1 LRFVENLW
9 AAQAKARKARGLV
22 SQELDLDEPFQR
34 ARCYWSLFTN
44 PPAHRVCFHTDDVLP
59 VLTSQGKVVMY
70 IDEPDT
76 PSESAMG
83 DSVLMFH
90 LQAMP
95 GGFIRFSYKTAT
107 GDEDRQVIDVS
118 EVLEKTIS
126 TSMSTQLPPSCIAD
140 EPVHKFGIFRFRTS
154 ISSAPNTPSS
164 SHRLRPS
171 MLHLDTISRNLFGT
185 GSVNSR
191 DRSSTLGSNRSKSTD
206 SRLSGESKRTS
217 DQSLSPGPYKMFADR
232 SEVDL
237 NERLNLARK
246 NSNIAAYSPAK
257 PPRSPLN
264 GLLPANV
271 TLPIRGDTTPKSP
284 FKMNGHLALDSPS
297 EDTPIARRKTVSED
311 PTESL
316 REASKFVPS

>member
-1 LRFVENLW
+1 L
-9 AAQAKARKARGLV
+9 
-22 SQELDLDEPFQR
+22 
-34 ARCYWSLFTN
+34 
-44 PPAHRVCFHTDDVLP
+44 
-59 VLTSQGKVVMY
+59 
-70 IDEPDT
+70 
-76 PSESAMG
+76 
-83 DSVLMFH
+83 
-90 LQAMP
+90 
-95 GGFIRFSYKTAT
+95 
-107 GDEDRQVIDVS
+107 
-118 EVLEKTIS
+118 
-126 TSMSTQLPPSCIAD
+126 AD
-140 EPVHKFGIFRFRTS
+140 GTVHKFGIFRFRTS

-191 DRSSTLGSNRSKSTD
+191 DRSSTLGSNRSKSSD

-264 GLLPANV
+264 GLLPVNTAMP
-271 TLPIRGDTTPKSP
+271 TRGDATPKSP
-284 FKMNGHLALDSPS
+284 GFSLRPAPLDSPS
-297 EDTPIARRKTVSED
+297 EDTPVARRTAVSED

-316 REASKFVPS
+316 RQASKSIPLISTWPDAQYDADHLFQYPLPHFESATGLLLLFEPMLLSRLGSMVQDRPLDHEDRVSGMADRLLLSIPRFFSL